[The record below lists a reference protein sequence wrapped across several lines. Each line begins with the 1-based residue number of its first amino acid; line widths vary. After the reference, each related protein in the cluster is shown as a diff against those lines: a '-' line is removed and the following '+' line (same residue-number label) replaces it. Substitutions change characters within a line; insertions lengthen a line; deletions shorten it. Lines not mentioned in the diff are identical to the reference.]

1 MRPVPRTLSV
11 LLAALAAAAPLAA
24 QAVERADVPAAG
36 RLRLSFDPKIEA
48 WDDAFWSGT
57 RRPLGWVLTGDSV
70 GGTIPPRRRLQ
81 QHRGTER
88 GGARVLLTHGRA
100 SRG

>member
-1 MRPVPRTLSV
+1 ARGRAWGKGNGTRSFPGAVLLLRPVPGTLSV

-24 QAVERADVPAAG
+24 QAVERTDVPAAG

-57 RRPLGWVLTGDSV
+57 RRQLGWFLSGDSV
-70 GGTIPPRRRLQ
+70 GRAIPAV
-81 QHRGTER
+81 T
-88 GGARVLLTHGRA
+88 
-100 SRG
+100 